1 MSVKFIAITVTLLL
15 VLTGCSGDQPA
26 VQDAPPAPPAAPVE
40 VADDDLSYRNE
51 PLLTEIGAPLTVFDA
66 PDPGDSELG
75 ERAFEN
81 SPPVIPHNVDGLLP
95 ITLAENQCAECHLPN
110 EAEDF
115 GATPMPA
122 SHLYDLRRD
131 TQLETLAGANYNCTQ
146 CHTPQANTDV
156 LVENTFSPY
165 YRAKEQKERSNLLD
179 VLNDGVK

>member
-1 MSVKFIAITVTLLL
+1 MSVKLLASFVTLFV
-15 VLTGCSGDQPA
+15 VLAGCAGGPA
-26 VQDAPPAPPAAPVE
+26 PVAEAPPAPVT
-40 VADDDLSYRNE
+40 DDDLSYRNE
-51 PLLTEIGAPLTVFDA
+51 PLLTEIGTPAYAFDA

-95 ITLAENQCAECHLPN
+95 ITGDENACADCHLP
-110 EAEDF
+110 EAAADV

-131 TQLETLAGANYNCTQ
+131 TELNELAGANYNCML
-146 CHTPQANTDV
+146 CHAPQANTGE

-165 YRAKEQKERSNLLD
+165 YRAREQKERSNLLD
-179 VLNDGVK
+179 ILNDGVK

>member
-1 MSVKFIAITVTLLL
+1 MSVKLLASFATVLF
-15 VLTGCSGDQPA
+15 VLAGCAGGPVPVA
-26 VQDAPPAPPAAPVE
+26 DAPPVP

-51 PLLTEIGAPLTVFDA
+51 PLLTEIGTPAYAFDA

-95 ITLAENQCAECHLPN
+95 ITGDENACADCHLP
-110 EAEDF
+110 EAAADV

-131 TQLETLAGANYNCTQ
+131 TELNELAGANYNCML
-146 CHTPQANTDV
+146 CHAPQANTGE

-165 YRAKEQKERSNLLD
+165 YRAREQKERSNLLD
-179 VLNDGVK
+179 ILNDGVK